1 MDTIRKMIF
10 VCTGNICRS
19 PMAQGFALREAEE
32 RGLCV
37 DIASAGTS
45 ALDGMP
51 ASRNAVQACAER
63 EIDITAHRA
72 AQVDPAADS
81 DDTLYICMTS
91 QHVQWLRRVAGL
103 PAERLV
109 LLGSGVPD
117 PYGGDINVY
126 RRTRDIIEME
136 VRELFDSLEGQL
148 ARRGETPKNAAAH
161 TFLQDD
167 DPEPDMMPV
176 ITDMQEADL
185 PDVAA
190 IERRCFSDPWSL
202 SALAESMEDPCARLM
217 VALYGGEVCGYV
229 CIMLTDENGY
239 IPRVC
244 VLPAYRR
251 RGVATALMDAA
262 EAAARVFGCTTL
274 TLEVRES
281 NSAAIA
287 LYESLGFEPLGK
299 RPGFYTDPIE
309 AAIVMSRPVET
320 AEDGQ

>member
-1 MDTIRKMIF
+1 MDNIRKIVF

-19 PMAQGFALREAEE
+19 PMAQGFALREAAE
-32 RGLCV
+32 RKLSV
-37 DIASAGTS
+37 EIASAGTN
-45 ALDGMP
+45 ALDGSP
-51 ASRNAVQACAER
+51 ASRNAMQACAER
-63 EIDITAHRA
+63 EIDITGHRA
-72 AQVDPAADS
+72 AQVNPDACS
-81 DDTLYICMTS
+81 EETLYVCMTP
-91 QHVQWLRRVAGL
+91 QQVQWLRRVAGI
-103 PAERLV
+103 PAGRLA

-136 VRELFDSLEGQL
+136 VRELFDSLAEQL
-148 ARRGETPKNAAAH
+148 PRKAERTCPAPA
-161 TFLQDD
+161 QQ
-167 DPEPDMMPV
+167 PEDTEPEITAV
-176 ITDMQEADL
+176 ITDMQESDL

-202 SALAESMEDPCARLM
+202 SALAESLEDPCARMM
-217 VALYGGEVCGYV
+217 VALYSGVVCGYV

-262 EAAARVFGCTTL
+262 EAAARVYGCTDI

-287 LYESLGFEPLGK
+287 LYESLGFQPLGK

-309 AAIVMSRPVET
+309 AAIVMSRPVEIPE
-320 AEDGQ
+320 EDQ

>member
-1 MDTIRKMIF
+1 MDTIRKIIF

-19 PMAQGFALREAEE
+19 PMAQGFARREAAE
-32 RGLCV
+32 RKLSV
-37 DIASAGTS
+37 EIASAGTN
-45 ALDGMP
+45 ALDGSP
-51 ASRNAVQACAER
+51 ASRNSLEACAER
-63 EIDITAHRA
+63 EIDISAHRA
-72 AQVDPAADS
+72 AQIDPAADS
-81 DDTLYICMTS
+81 EDTLYVCMTP
-91 QHVQWLRRVAGL
+91 QQIQWLHRVAGI
-103 PAERLV
+103 PAERLM

-148 ARRGETPKNAAAH
+148 ARKAERRAPRVEEEDA
-161 TFLQDD
+161 
-167 DPEPDMMPV
+167 EPDMMAV
-176 ITDMQEADL
+176 ITDMQESDL

-190 IERRCFSDPWSL
+190 IERRCFADPWSL
-202 SALAESMEDPCARLM
+202 SALAESLEDPCARMM

-262 EAAARVFGCTTL
+262 EAAARVFGCTSI

-299 RPGFYTDPIE
+299 RPGFYSDPIE
-309 AAIVMSRPVET
+309 TAIVMSRPLEF
-320 AEDGQ
+320 AEDEQ